1 MIAKLTA
8 GVALTAATA
17 ALTLAATGTA
27 TAATYGS
34 PGNAVV
40 ASATCTHKN
49 DSTIEIKMDAPKI
62 FAQAGYQPG
71 EHQQVRYRTV
81 VYDAVQNS
89 IAAVT
94 EYSSGKATATD
105 AAKVDD
111 TEVEVVRS
119 DPNGYRVIQQI
130 EWLSPDQE
138 NPIAAID
145 LDATAYQIK
154 DGRTLLGTFAVC
166 K

>member
-1 MIAKLTA
+1 MIAKLIT
-8 GVALTAATA
+8 GVALTAATT

-40 ASATCTHKN
+40 ASATCTHK
-49 DSTIEIKMDAPKI
+49 DDATIEISMDSPKI
-62 FAQAGYQPG
+62 YAQAGYQPG

-89 IAAVT
+89 IAGVT
-94 EYSSGKATATD
+94 EYSSGKATATSP
-105 AAKVDD
+105 AKVDD
-111 TEVEVVRS
+111 TKLKVTRN

-130 EWLSPDQE
+130 EWLSADQE
-138 NPIAAID
+138 NPVAAVD
-145 LDATAYQIK
+145 LDATGYQIK
-154 DGRTLLGTFAVC
+154 DGRTLLGTFTVC

>member
-8 GVALTAATA
+8 GITLTAATA
-17 ALTLAATGTA
+17 ALTLGATGTA
-27 TAATYGS
+27 AAATYGT

-49 DSTIEIKMDAPKI
+49 NSTIEITMDAPKI

-81 VYDAVQNS
+81 VYDAVQS
-89 IAAVT
+89 TIAAVT
-94 EYSSGKATATD
+94 EFSSGKATATD
-105 AAKVDD
+105 SADVDD
-111 TEVEVVRS
+111 TKVKVVRS

-138 NPIAAID
+138 NPVAAID
-145 LDATAYQIK
+145 LDATAYRIK
-154 DGRTLLGTFAVC
+154 DGRTLLGTFATC

>member
-8 GVALTAATA
+8 GIALTAATA

-27 TAATYGS
+27 AAETYGS

-40 ASATCTHKN
+40 ASATCTHS
-49 DSTIEIKMDAPKI
+49 DDTIEITMDSPKI

-81 VYDAVQNS
+81 VYDAAQNT

-94 EYSSGKATATD
+94 EYSSGKATATE
-105 AAKVDD
+105 AADVDD
-111 TEVEVVRS
+111 TKLKVVRS

-138 NPIAAID
+138 NPIAAVD
-145 LDATAYQIK
+145 LDATGYQIK